1 MATGDSQLSNAA
13 RLLAAQEFNR
23 RQKEA
28 EAKERLAEVER
39 ERQEELSRITRQ
51 KQAQIDSAR
60 NTVERKRA
68 EEALREQLAQKRTQT
83 RIAKI
88 EAEADK
94 KRKQAITRTIRTGGD
109 IEVLTGRV
117 AQRDTKGKIIGL
129 TRAESK
135 VASQAKKRIVRE
147 IQRREVERTKVTDL
161 ERFLENERALASGNI
176 NRAELNRQ
184 IAERKKRGLS
194 KTPQQKALDKRLRE
208 QELAGKLSARAE
220 RKKGRF
226 SKSALETEG
235 FSATVGSVQAERAKA
250 LGRTPDFTNPK
261 FISARGAGASFQARA
276 RDSSLGQIES
286 QLQLLQQR
294 RTGKSSSQRQNE
306 QVALQIASGNF
317 FSNLSTN
324 ELLTI
329 TSGQSDPSKRR
340 KAGSERQSNQVLGQ
354 EAIAL
359 NRASPFAIV
368 AQQDIP
374 DPITGITDREVQLFR
389 EDIIKR
395 NKGKPK
401 DKQERVPDTG
411 EFFST
416 GRAPRADDPFNTF
429 AFGNFGGEDTTKI
442 KERRQ
447 VDLGSSIF
455 SDTQTQAD
463 IESSRR
469 EARSSIFDSVLVGSL
484 PKGVTR
490 VDTERRAKR
499 EKGLRAQGFSLDGV
513 SVNQFRV
520 SGDRVVAPTRVS
532 TPALR
537 QSQTQQFGSLNLPP
551 AESQR
556 QADLGIPFIQTA
568 FAESQPAPTKQTKK
582 KQTSKKSTQT
592 RPQPTAFTFNVFGAE
607 VFQIPNF
614 SNAFASPSQSRS
626 PLDQPLV
633 PDFSQPILPES
644 SGVSDQDILRAG
656 SQQLGFDLENFFK

>member
-1 MATGDSQLSNAA
+1 
-13 RLLAAQEFNR
+13 
-23 RQKEA
+23 
-28 EAKERLAEVER
+28 
-39 ERQEELSRITRQ
+39 
-51 KQAQIDSAR
+51 
-60 NTVERKRA
+60 
-68 EEALREQLAQKRTQT
+68 
-83 RIAKI
+83 
-88 EAEADK
+88 
-94 KRKQAITRTIRTGGD
+94 
-109 IEVLTGRV
+109 
-117 AQRDTKGKIIGL
+117 
-129 TRAESK
+129 
-135 VASQAKKRIVRE
+135 
-147 IQRREVERTKVTDL
+147 
-161 ERFLENERALASGNI
+161 
-176 NRAELNRQ
+176 
-184 IAERKKRGLS
+184 
-194 KTPQQKALDKRLRE
+194 
-208 QELAGKLSARAE
+208 
-220 RKKGRF
+220 
-226 SKSALETEG
+226 
-235 FSATVGSVQAERAKA
+235 
-250 LGRTPDFTNPK
+250 
-261 FISARGAGASFQARA
+261 
-276 RDSSLGQIES
+276 
-286 QLQLLQQR
+286 
-294 RTGKSSSQRQNE
+294 
-306 QVALQIASGNF
+306 VALQIASGNF

-340 KAGSERQSNQVLGQ
+340 KAGSKRQSNQVLGQ

-490 VDTERRAKR
+490 VDPERRAKR

-633 PDFSQPILPES
+633 PDFSRPILPES